1 MMGGRIWVESEVGR
15 GTTFGFTTPLRLD
28 RKPAAKTAAVEP
40 GILQGLPVLI
50 VDDNATNRAILREM
64 LTNWTMAPYEAEGGR
79 AALDLIRTGKHKGIV
94 FRMFLVDAHMPD
106 MDGFSLITRIKA
118 DPDLA
123 AIPIL
128 MLTSADRR
136 GDLDRSRKLGIAG
149 YLPKPVKQSDLF
161 DAIMIALGSQML
173 SGADRSLITIQSIR
187 GSRPRYRI
195 LLAEDNPINQKVATH
210 ILEKRGHAVVTAG
223 DGKKAVAALKG
234 GAFDLVL
241 MDVQMPRMS
250 GLEATAAIRKA
261 ERATKAHI
269 PIVAMTAHAMKGDRE
284 RCLAS
289 GMDEYLSKPLRPEDL
304 FKTIDRVIKAL
315 RPSVTKERA
324 R

>member
-1 MMGGRIWVESEVGR
+1 
-15 GTTFGFTTPLRLD
+15 
-28 RKPAAKTAAVEP
+28 
-40 GILQGLPVLI
+40 
-50 VDDNATNRAILREM
+50 
-64 LTNWTMAPYEAEGGR
+64 
-79 AALDLIRTGKHKGIV
+79 
-94 FRMFLVDAHMPD
+94 
-106 MDGFSLITRIKA
+106 
-118 DPDLA
+118 
-123 AIPIL
+123 